1 MPDQTGE
8 YPWVAIY
15 ELVIG
20 LREHD
25 IRRDK
30 AENAKGEM
38 AVELGRTRRG
48 GGMFPLPN
56 DKPYRDGAH
65 STWDSEHLGGLP
77 VFVIDPNGKPWVETR
92 PEPCMIQMIPAD
104 EAALSKATGGQHV

>member
-1 MPDQTGE
+1 M
-8 YPWVAIY
+8 AIY